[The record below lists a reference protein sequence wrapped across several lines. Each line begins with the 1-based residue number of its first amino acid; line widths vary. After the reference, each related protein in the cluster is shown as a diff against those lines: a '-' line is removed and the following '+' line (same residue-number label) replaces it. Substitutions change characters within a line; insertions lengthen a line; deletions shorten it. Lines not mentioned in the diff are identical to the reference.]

1 MLIEDNQSSSLL
13 AKRSKPALG
22 AHCVNKIGY
31 RKLQNGKI
39 VKTVAEQYI
48 RPDIACGVKGCP
60 LCEQSNAN
68 LILKL

>member
-13 AKRSKPALG
+13 AKRSKRAALG
-22 AHCVNKIGY
+22 ATCVNKIGY

-39 VKTVAEQYI
+39 VKTVDEKYI

-60 LCEQSNAN
+60 LCE
-68 LILKL
+68 